1 MGPVDVSTH
10 DFGWTLSY
18 ECVGSKWGE
27 LREPQA
33 DALNLAYGRVRITV
47 TGWIEQDKAPF
58 RIQSTQP
65 TVLLLG
71 KLNSYHL

>member
-1 MGPVDVSTH
+1 MGSVDVSTH
-10 DFGWTLSY
+10 DFGGMLSY

-33 DALNLAYGRVRITV
+33 DALNRVYGRIRIIV
-47 TGWIEQDKAPF
+47 TAWIKEDKAPYC
-58 RIQSTQP
+58 IQSTQP

-71 KLNSYHL
+71 KLNSYPL